1 MKKELKVLVEQL
13 CDDLTNAMH
22 EKWEHS
28 RGVTTH
34 NYSVGQ
40 KYIRIFSVEDGQ
52 PRSAWGFIN
61 KKEFQKGAT
70 GITFKEGDVLKC
82 AGWNTPAL
90 NAPRG
95 NLFQGYEIYPNSM
108 RLYGP
113 DYLR

>member
-1 MKKELKVLVEQL
+1 MNKELQTLVEKL
-13 CDDLTNAMH
+13 CEDLTNAMH
-22 EKWEHS
+22 TRWEHT
-28 RGVTTH
+28 RGETTH

-40 KYIRIFSVEDGQ
+40 KYIRIFSEEKGQ

-61 KKEFQKGAT
+61 KKDFNH
-70 GITFKEGDVLKC
+70 FKKGDVLKC

-95 NLFQGYEIYPNSM
+95 NLFNGYDINPNSM